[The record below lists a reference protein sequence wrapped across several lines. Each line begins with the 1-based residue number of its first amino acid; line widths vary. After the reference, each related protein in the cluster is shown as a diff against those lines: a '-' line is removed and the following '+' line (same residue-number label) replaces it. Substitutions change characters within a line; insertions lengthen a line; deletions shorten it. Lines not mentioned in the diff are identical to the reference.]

1 MERTLHSFVREE
13 NLTMANPTQ
22 PNQNQPRGTQ
32 QGQPQQAQGQ
42 PQGTQAQ
49 PPQEQQRPGLQRMRR
64 EMPVTGMIP
73 MPFMLGPFALMRRL
87 FDDLAQLA
95 GVGEPVSEPERLPG
109 GMFIPQIDVQQ
120 RDDNLV
126 VHVDLP
132 GTAPADVQLR
142 IEDNTLIVEGDR
154 RVERELEEGGIVRTE
169 RVFGRF
175 QRVIPLPEGADPESA
190 EARFA
195 NGVLE
200 VTIKTPQRQKGRRI
214 EIQSGGEQARER
226 AGERQGT
233 KDTAK
238 H

>member
-1 MERTLHSFVREE
+1 
-13 NLTMANPTQ
+13 MANPTQ
-22 PNQNQPRGTQ
+22 PNQNQVRDPK
-32 QGQPQQAQGQ
+32 QGQQQQVQGQ

-49 PPQEQQRPGLQRMRR
+49 PPQQQQRPGLQPMRR
-64 EMPVTGMIP
+64 EMPATGMIP
-73 MPFMLGPFALMRRL
+73 TPFMFEPFALMRRL

-95 GVGEPVSEPERLPG
+95 GVSEAASDLEQLPG
-109 GMFIPQIDVQQ
+109 MFVPQIDVQQ
-120 RDDNLV
+120 RDDRIV

-132 GTAPADVQLR
+132 GTAPADVLLR
-142 IEDNTLIVEGDR
+142 IEDNALIVEGER
-154 RVERELEEGGIVRTE
+154 KTERELEQRGIVRTE
-169 RVFGRF
+169 RVYGRF

-200 VTIKTPQRQKGRRI
+200 VTIKTPQRQKGRQI
-214 EIQSGGEQARER
+214 EIQAGGEQARER
-226 AGERQGT
+226 PGERQGA